1 MRLTILFPTRPTNPS
16 TIVRYVSLSWLL
28 LTTTHSFCPPRQT
41 HHHRWTLHAEEP
53 GQLTLSQ
60 LETIEEARLDSLE
73 ESLAQKRD
81 ALQNK
86 RLNEM
91 FAEEDIERKRR
102 QEEIDL
108 LLEND
113 DAVWREERKKR
124 MMGKFAGLERG
135 EVEEILREEMEKEV
149 AGELIFLFIV

>member
-1 MRLTILFPTRPTNPS
+1 
-16 TIVRYVSLSWLL
+16 
-28 LTTTHSFCPPRQT
+28 
-41 HHHRWTLHAEEP
+41 
-53 GQLTLSQ
+53 
-60 LETIEEARLDSLE
+60 
-73 ESLAQKRD
+73 
-81 ALQNK
+81 
-86 RLNEM
+86 M